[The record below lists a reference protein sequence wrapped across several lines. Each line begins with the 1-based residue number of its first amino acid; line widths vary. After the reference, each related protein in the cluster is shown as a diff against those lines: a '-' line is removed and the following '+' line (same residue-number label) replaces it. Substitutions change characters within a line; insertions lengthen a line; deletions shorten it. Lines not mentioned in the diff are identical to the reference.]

1 MYVRKTDGLY
11 SSCLRS
17 SPLSP
22 ILSDSPLSARIYL
35 ASCMRQLYVA
45 QVFGQIILSFVA
57 CICTRNRFVDGRRS
71 AYPRG
76 RHRGRGTGRLKVE
89 GSERNDFRFVELY
102 IRGKTLKSELRQHIW
117 KEGTASPRSCDV

>member
-89 GSERNDFRFVELY
+89 GCATFDRLRTRGRGSWRCWGNGAPPETVEPDSL
-102 IRGKTLKSELRQHIW
+102 T
-117 KEGTASPRSCDV
+117 